1 MPLTSEQEWTL
12 VSCGLLA
19 LADRVLTGGEA
30 SRLLAMVESYLDP
43 EEQDRWMDLVAD
55 KAALEAHFEQLR
67 PPPAENHLALLER
80 VWGIALADG
89 DASLT
94 EIRVFERIGERLS
107 IEGSQLM
114 VHRKTWTYAA
124 MERSEVVAGFV
135 ANLLQRGAKATA
147 EEHAFYETLIGR
159 LPLSKSRRAR
169 ILGEIDTPPSLES
182 IAAILKRFSRAQQ
195 LETLRSIADAVT
207 RTERREA
214 AREQMV
220 EFVATSGLPATIV
233 DGLHGFVPTTEKPA
247 S

>member
-1 MPLTSEQEWTL
+1 VPLTAEQEWTL

-30 SRLLAMVESYLDP
+30 ARLLAMVESYLDP
-43 EEQDRWMDLVAD
+43 EEQDLWMDLVAD

-67 PPPAENHLALLER
+67 APPAANHLALLER
-80 VWGIALADG
+80 VWAIALADG

-107 IEGSQLM
+107 IDGAQLI

-124 MERSEVVAGFV
+124 MERAEVVAGFA
-135 ANLLQRGAKATA
+135 ANLLQRGAAATPK
-147 EEHAFYETLIGR
+147 EHTLYETLVGR

-169 ILGEIDTPPSLES
+169 ILGEIDAPPTLES
-182 IAAILKRFSRAQQ
+182 LAAILKRFDRARQM
-195 LETLRSIADAVT
+195 ETLRSIADAVV

-214 AREQMV
+214 AREQMA
-220 EFVATSGLPATIV
+220 EFVAVAGLPPTVA
-233 DGLHGFVPTTEKPA
+233 DGLHGFAPVQDKPA